1 MQYMMILL
9 CNLHNISTLN
19 DALCSS
25 ASSHENSI
33 PYKHTVVSPALLVI
47 HVNAVT
53 LNTGITVSLLRS
65 YIDNIIFNSARF
77 VERYKSH

>member
-9 CNLHNISTLN
+9 CNLHNISTHN
-19 DALCSS
+19 DTLCSS

-33 PYKHTVVSPALLVI
+33 PYKNTVVSPALLVI

-53 LNTGITVSLLRS
+53 LNTAITVTLLRR
-65 YIDNIIFNSARF
+65 YIVNTIFNSAQF